1 MRKKLS
7 GVKLAHHKNTANTA
21 SQPLPLPKRVRIP
34 MSMHIGAPCSPL
46 VKVRDSIC
54 VGQKIGDTD
63 ALYGCPD
70 SQWRVRNGQG
80 SFRFPNEQWQN
91 LQMRGN

>member
-34 MSMHIGAPCSPL
+34 MSMH
-46 VKVRDSIC
+46 
-54 VGQKIGDTD
+54 
-63 ALYGCPD
+63 CP
-70 SQWRVRNGQG
+70 V
-80 SFRFPNEQWQN
+80 P
-91 LQMRGN
+91 